1 MKVIDKK
8 TKTYNDYLNVL
19 ESFEKIN
26 FHAEGTN
33 YLFSTQKGIDEQIA
47 LLPTT
52 KGFVYYYDEN
62 KRMNKLFVITF
73 EGVK

>member
-19 ESFEKIN
+19 ESFENIN
-26 FHAEGTN
+26 FPEGTN
-33 YLFSTQKGIDEQIA
+33 YLFSTQKGIDEQIS
-47 LLPTT
+47 LLPTS
-52 KGFVYYYDEN
+52 KGIVYYYDEN
-62 KRMNKLFVITF
+62 ERMNKLFVITF